1 MSKSENLKLMQLR
14 AEERSALVLVGD
26 RFARIEAIFDEVEV
40 ILNTHLDR
48 YVGLQECFKEV
59 LWKSKTFGKRL
70 LSNWRECGRL
80 VCKILKRKY
89 AMTKNNEKD
98 RIQKTIETLE
108 RRRRQVEKLTKR
120 LEREEMKTFGKALI
134 GLIDK
139 YLANEREMF
148 DELNDPEEGRKE
160 ES

>member
-1 MSKSENLKLMQLR
+1 MNISDAFDRNL
-14 AEERSALVLVGD
+14 
-26 RFARIEAIFDEVEV
+26 
-40 ILNTHLDR
+40 
-48 YVGLQECFKEV
+48 
-59 LWKSKTFGKRL
+59 
-70 LSNWRECGRL
+70 
-80 VCKILKRKY
+80 